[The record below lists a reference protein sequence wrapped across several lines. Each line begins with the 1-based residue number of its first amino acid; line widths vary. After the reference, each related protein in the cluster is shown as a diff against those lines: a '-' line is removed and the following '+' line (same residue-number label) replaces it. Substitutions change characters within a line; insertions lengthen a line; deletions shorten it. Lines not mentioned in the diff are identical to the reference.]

1 MMHLAKE
8 DRMINSWVIETVIN
22 QPDAV
27 RYTFKDLNND
37 GVEEM
42 IIANQQTDGSYF
54 VTGVITSRTKN
65 RLC

>member
-1 MMHLAKE
+1 
-8 DRMINSWVIETVIN
+8 MINSWVIETVIN

-27 RYTFKDLNND
+27 RYTFEDLNND
-37 GVEEM
+37 GVEM

-54 VTGVITSRTKN
+54 VTGVYYLKDQKN